1 MSIVLLSDALADWMD
16 THGATDIRLAYRDN
30 AEGLRLWSAAIVRD
44 NHQPGCRH
52 YVEVLDTS
60 DDYPTCWQP
69 LHELANERRPVQ
81 DLEVVDWGRL
91 G

>member
-44 NHQPGCRH
+44 NHQPGCRRCLAAL
-52 YVEVLDTS
+52 ETS
-60 DDYPTCWQP
+60 GEHATVYGAIG
-69 LHELANERRPVQ
+69 ELALDHTPLA
-81 DLEVVDWGRL
+81 DLAEQDWGRL